1 MQRATVV
8 YRVWAV
14 SPTHTNYRT
23 ERLRTATETL
33 LTGGRRALV
42 WVHERKRA
50 PYRTQSDGRRTKS
63 NRLHGEHEI
72 SGDWSE
78 MTCILFSKGRHDVR
92 WYRAQSQVAW
102 EIFRVSRA
110 TLAVSR
116 AYCTAITTHNNHHPA
131 HYARRRDSAYM
142 KLPGVFLHCDTCAR
156 VDGVA
161 IRDSDTPFT

>member
-78 MTCILFSKGRHDVR
+78 MTCILNQKVDTMFDGTVHNHKSSGKF
-92 WYRAQSQVAW
+92 
-102 EIFRVSRA
+102 FRVSRA

-156 VDGVA
+156 VDVVA

>member
-1 MQRATVV
+1 MGC
-8 YRVWAV
+8 V

-33 LTGGRRALV
+33 LTGGRRTLV

-50 PYRTQSDGRRTKS
+50 PYRTQSDGCRTKS
-63 NRLHGEHEI
+63 NRLYGEHEI

-78 MTCILFSKGRHDVR
+78 MTCILNQKVDTKLDGTAVR
-92 WYRAQSQVAW
+92 NHKSPG
-102 EIFRVSRA
+102 IFFRGSRV

-116 AYCTAITTHNNHHPA
+116 AYCTVITTHNNHHPA

-142 KLPGVFLHCDTCAR
+142 KLPGVFLCCDMCAR

-161 IRDSDTPFT
+161 IRDSDTLFT

>member
-42 WVHERKRA
+42 WVHEWKRA

-63 NRLHGEHEI
+63 TRLHGEHEI

-78 MTCILFSKGRHDVR
+78 MTCILNQKVDTMFDGTVRNHKSPGKFSGYLAPLLRYLVLT
-92 WYRAQSQVAW
+92 AQPLRPTTITIQP
-102 EIFRVSRA
+102 
-110 TLAVSR
+110 T
-116 AYCTAITTHNNHHPA
+116 TQDGAILRT
-131 HYARRRDSAYM
+131 
-142 KLPGVFLHCDTCAR
+142 
-156 VDGVA
+156 
-161 IRDSDTPFT
+161 

>member
-78 MTCILFSKGRHDVR
+78 MTCNQKVYAMLDGT
-92 WYRAQSQVAW
+92 AQSLVAW
-102 EIFRVSRA
+102 EFFQGISRHSCVI
-110 TLAVSR
+110 L
-116 AYCTAITTHNNHHPA
+116 C
-131 HYARRRDSAYM
+131 
-142 KLPGVFLHCDTCAR
+142 LLH
-156 VDGVA
+156 
-161 IRDSDTPFT
+161 SL

>member
-33 LTGGRRALV
+33 LTGGRRTLV

-50 PYRTQSDGRRTKS
+50 PYRAQSDGRRTKS

-78 MTCILFSKGRHDVR
+78 MTCNQKVYAMLDGT
-92 WYRAQSQVAW
+92 AQSQVAW
-102 EIFRVSRA
+102 EFFQGISRHSCGI
-110 TLAVSR
+110 L
-116 AYCTAITTHNNHHPA
+116 C
-131 HYARRRDSAYM
+131 
-142 KLPGVFLHCDTCAR
+142 LLH
-156 VDGVA
+156 
-161 IRDSDTPFT
+161 SL

>member
-1 MQRATVV
+1 MKRATVV

-63 NRLHGEHEI
+63 TRLHGEHEI

-78 MTCILFSKGRHDVR
+78 MTCILNQKVDTMLDGT
-92 WYRAQSQVAW
+92 AQSQVAW
-102 EIFRVSRA
+102 DFFQGISRHPCGISCLLHSHYDPQQSQSIPLGKMARFCVHEATRGVSS
-110 TLAVSR
+110 L
-116 AYCTAITTHNNHHPA
+116 
-131 HYARRRDSAYM
+131 
-142 KLPGVFLHCDTCAR
+142 
-156 VDGVA
+156 
-161 IRDSDTPFT
+161 

>member
-63 NRLHGEHEI
+63 TRLHGEHEI

-102 EIFRVSRA
+102 EIFQGISRHPCGISCLLYSHYDPQQSPSIPLRKTARFCVHEA
-110 TLAVSR
+110 TR
-116 AYCTAITTHNNHHPA
+116 
-131 HYARRRDSAYM
+131 
-142 KLPGVFLHCDTCAR
+142 GVPSL
-156 VDGVA
+156 
-161 IRDSDTPFT
+161 